1 MYVDLEKFDSC
12 QSLTSSSPAV
22 ITNVLCVYSENRF
35 SHLESSNETQIFS
48 GDQEWS
54 SEFWFNYTLNIF
66 YSVEISLIFTWLS
79 LLTTLFILN
88 YESMSIKCS
97 QAFSSRFLE
106 TSILEDEQRQQTS
119 NNVIQKNNEIIEAF
133 RISWNS
139 DNIR

>member
-1 MYVDLEKFDSC
+1 
-12 QSLTSSSPAV
+12 
-22 ITNVLCVYSENRF
+22 
-35 SHLESSNETQIFS
+35 
-48 GDQEWS
+48 
-54 SEFWFNYTLNIF
+54 
-66 YSVEISLIFTWLS
+66 
-79 LLTTLFILN
+79 
-88 YESMSIKCS
+88 MSIKCS